1 MDEHSDL
8 DDWELLSDSG
18 EASSVVV
25 ASIESNYFSLNFTEP
40 SETMVM
46 EEKREEE
53 KREDLFRDPMFCVS
67 DDRGSAL
74 VNVQESRNGEP
85 IEMVNDNEDAASIK
99 EQSPMDVG
107 IAEDFSS
114 EDGVDL
120 GGFVEELG
128 SSELEKVEGGAED
141 GVDLGGID
149 RELNSSEPE
158 KVEVEAGDEEVL
170 GGVDWELN
178 SSEPEV
184 VVVGAED
191 GGSGCDSGSNGLPVA
206 EKKDEGMVWWRVP
219 LEMVKHCASN
229 VSPVWCL
236 PLAATVF
243 GLAIVGARI
252 YSTKHQTRR
261 QSRNVI
267 PLRVSMDQQ
276 KAYQVMVRAARLNET
291 CSVTRRVPVIR
302 SSQHHDGAISWPIL
316 SLT

>member
-8 DDWELLSDSG
+8 DDWEILSDSG
-18 EASSVVV
+18 EVNSVVV

-40 SETMVM
+40 SEPELD
-46 EEKREEE
+46 EEG
-53 KREDLFRDPMFCVS
+53 REDLFRDPIFCVS
-67 DDRGSAL
+67 NDHGSAL
-74 VNVQESRNGEP
+74 VNVHESRNGEP
-85 IEMVNDNEDAASIK
+85 IEMVSDSEDAASIK
-99 EQSPMDVG
+99 EQSPLDGG

-120 GGFVEELG
+120 GGFDEEL
-128 SSELEKVEGGAED
+128 
-141 GVDLGGID
+141 
-149 RELNSSEPE
+149 RSSEPE
-158 KVEVEAGDEEVL
+158 KLNSSESEKVEAEAGDEEVL
-170 GGVDWELN
+170 GGVDRELN

-184 VVVGAED
+184 VFGAED
-191 GGSGCDSGSNGLPVA
+191 GGPGCDSGSNGLPAV

-219 LEMVKHCASN
+219 LEMVKHCTHN
-229 VSPVWCL
+229 VSPVWYL

-243 GLAIVGARI
+243 GLAIVGARM
-252 YSTKHQTRR
+252 YSMKHQSRR

-291 CSVTRRVPVIR
+291 CTVTRRVPVIR